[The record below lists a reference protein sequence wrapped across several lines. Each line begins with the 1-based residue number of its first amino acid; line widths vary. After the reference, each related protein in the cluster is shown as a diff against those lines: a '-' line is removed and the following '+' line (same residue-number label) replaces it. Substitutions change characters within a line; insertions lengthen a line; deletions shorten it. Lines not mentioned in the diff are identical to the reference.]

1 MPPVRVLIVD
11 DSTTMRAL
19 FTTILEEAPGIT
31 VIDHAANAEE
41 ARRLI
46 ARDYPDVVTLDVE
59 MPGTSGLELLREVM
73 AERPLPIIM
82 LSSLTQKG
90 SAATLEA
97 LELGAYD
104 CFPKPR
110 AATME
115 EFRKIG
121 PRLAKLVKAAAAGKA
136 VNAKAAS
143 GEVLVGSDYMPGDGV
158 IVLVGNTGGVEMVSA
173 IVHRLPANC
182 PPVIVHL
189 GDAHNVADAL
199 VEKLDKSARPAVRAA
214 YDGVPLE
221 RGNVYVLREA
231 TRHAVVDRWPDAAI
245 RLIDGEPIAGH
256 RPSAT
261 LRLQAVAKP
270 AGGRAAV
277 GMLSGIGDD
286 DVALL
291 GALRGAG
298 APTLAVLPDE
308 AKARE
313 LPEQAAMIGGATPR
327 SLEDLGRALLMHG
340 AAAAMAA

>member
-158 IVLVGNTGGVEMVSA
+158 IVLVGNTGGVEIVSA
-173 IVHRLPANC
+173 IVNRLPANC

-231 TRHAVVDRWPDAAI
+231 ARHAVVDRWPDAAI

-256 RPSAT
+256 RPSAN
-261 LRLQAVAKP
+261 LLLQSIAKT

-286 DVALL
+286 GVAVLA
-291 GALRGAG
+291 ALRGAG

>member
-31 VIDHAANAEE
+31 VIDHAANADE

-73 AERPLPIIM
+73 AERPMPIIM

-90 SAATLEA
+90 SSATLEA

-136 VNAKAAS
+136 VRARTVS
-143 GEVLVGSDYMPGDGV
+143 GDMLVGGDYLPGDGV

-173 IVHRLPANC
+173 IVNRLPANC

-199 VEKLDKSARPAVRAA
+199 VEKLDKTARPAVRAA

-221 RGNVYVLREA
+221 CGNVYVLREA

-256 RPSAT
+256 RPSAN
-261 LRLQAVAKP
+261 LLLQSVAKT

-286 DVALL
+286 GVAVL

-313 LPEQAAMIGGATPR
+313 LPEQAAMIGGATACA
-327 SLEDLGRALLMHG
+327 LEDLGRALLMHG
-340 AAAAMAA
+340 AVAALAA